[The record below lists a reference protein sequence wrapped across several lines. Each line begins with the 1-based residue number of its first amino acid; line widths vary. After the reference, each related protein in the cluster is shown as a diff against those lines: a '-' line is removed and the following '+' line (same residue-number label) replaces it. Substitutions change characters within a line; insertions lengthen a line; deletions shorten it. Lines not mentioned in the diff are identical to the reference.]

1 MKPRIYKLWG
11 IWHCQG
17 VAGKT
22 PKDAYANSQAERE
35 VWRFVPGGFVPRVL

>member
-11 IWHCQG
+11 AWVCNGI
-17 VAGKT
+17 AGST
-22 PKDAYANSQAERE
+22 PEEAYENWRKSSD